1 MINFAD
7 TGFILVCAAMVCLMT
22 PALAVF
28 YAGLLRKGNIVDIMF
43 QCFIAMGIV
52 TVLWFM
58 GGFSLIFG
66 DDVSGIIGNLE
77 FAFLQNVSLAPSA
90 LWAPTIPF
98 IAFFVFQLMF
108 ALVTPA
114 LICGAVAER
123 MTLKSYMVF
132 LTLWSLLVY
141 IPVAHWVWGGGFLS
155 QMGLA
160 DFAGGTV
167 VHMSAGFSALAAVL
181 VIGGRKKRDYTPH
194 NMVYVAIGAGLLW
207 FGWFAFNGGSALA
220 ANEIAAMTITN
231 SQISA
236 GFGLMTWIIA
246 SWIQEKHP
254 SVLSAM
260 MGALAGLVCI
270 TPGSG
275 FVEPWAAAIIGVA
288 GTLCCYGMIQLR
300 IKKNLD
306 DTLDVFGLHGV
317 GGTVGIIM
325 TGIFAS
331 PAINAVT
338 GAVYGNPGQML
349 TQLAGAVIVMLYGFV
364 LTIVMLKIISCFT
377 PLRISEQLE
386 SVGIDEAYY
395 QEKGMVE

>member
-28 YAGLLRKGNIVDIMF
+28 YAGLLRKRNIVDIMF

-155 QMGLA
+155 QM
-160 DFAGGTV
+160 V
-167 VHMSAGFSALAAVL
+167 S
-181 VIGGRKKRDYTPH
+181 R
-194 NMVYVAIGAGLLW
+194 
-207 FGWFAFNGGSALA
+207 
-220 ANEIAAMTITN
+220 
-231 SQISA
+231 
-236 GFGLMTWIIA
+236 
-246 SWIQEKHP
+246 
-254 SVLSAM
+254 
-260 MGALAGLVCI
+260 
-270 TPGSG
+270 
-275 FVEPWAAAIIGVA
+275 
-288 GTLCCYGMIQLR
+288 
-300 IKKNLD
+300 
-306 DTLDVFGLHGV
+306 
-317 GGTVGIIM
+317 GI
-325 TGIFAS
+325 
-331 PAINAVT
+331 P
-338 GAVYGNPGQML
+338 
-349 TQLAGAVIVMLYGFV
+349 
-364 LTIVMLKIISCFT
+364 
-377 PLRISEQLE
+377 
-386 SVGIDEAYY
+386 
-395 QEKGMVE
+395 